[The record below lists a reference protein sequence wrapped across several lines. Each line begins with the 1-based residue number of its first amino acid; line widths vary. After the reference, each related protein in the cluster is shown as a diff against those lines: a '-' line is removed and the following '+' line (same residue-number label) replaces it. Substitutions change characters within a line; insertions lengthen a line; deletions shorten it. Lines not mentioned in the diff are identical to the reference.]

1 MEVFTGKTTIKHILQ
16 HNNNWQRF
24 YNKHKHRIRP
34 SVVENINKLFLC
46 RTQELGFHRYQ
57 CPHCGEYITV
67 PHSCKSRICSS
78 CGKLSTDNWISSSLS
93 LFPNVSYQH
102 VVFTVPEELREII
115 LLNRKLLLNAL
126 FKLSSSTIIS
136 WVESKKYYLPG
147 IAMILHTFGRDLK
160 FNPHIHMLVSCG
172 GLSLNYDKW
181 IDSFFIPE
189 KALKTI
195 WRHNVISFIKRSYYK
210 NSLILPSNNKLNF
223 NSFVNNLY
231 SKIWYV
237 NFGRKLDNASF
248 TIIYIGRYTKRP
260 CIAESRILSY
270 DGKFVVFSYDDQI
283 SSETIYTKLSVDE
296 FITRLIRHIPDKGFR
311 QIRYAGIF
319 AMRVR
324 SKLIP
329 TVNNLVE
336 HMRKSVNIFI
346 RNLRNYL
353 FTQIP
358 RCPKCGCEMVLV
370 GISYNGKYLHISE
383 AYRPHPP

>member
-1 MEVFTGKTTIKHILQ
+1 MEIFTGKTSIKHILQ

-24 YNKHKHRIRP
+24 YDKHRHQIRP
-34 SVVENINKLFLC
+34 SVVENIDKLFLC
-46 RTQELGFHRYQ
+46 RTQELGFHKYQ
-57 CPHCGEYITV
+57 CPHCGEYICV

-78 CGKLSTDNWISSSLS
+78 CGKLATDHWISSSLS

-102 VVFTVPEELREII
+102 VVFTVPEELRG
-115 LLNRKLLLNAL
+115 LMLFNRKLLLNAL

-136 WVESKKYYLPG
+136 WVKSKKYYLPG

-160 FNPHIHMLVSCG
+160 FNPHIHMLVTCG

-181 IDSFFIPE
+181 VNSFFIPE
-189 KALKTI
+189 KALKPI
-195 WRHNVISFIKRSYYK
+195 WRHNFISFIRKSYK
-210 NSLILPSNNKLNF
+210 DNSLILPSHIKPVF
-223 NSFVNNLY
+223 NSILNNAY

-270 DGKFVVFSYDDQI
+270 DGKFVIFSYDDQI
-283 SSETIYTKLSVDE
+283 FSQTIYSKLPVEE
-296 FITRLIRHIPDKGFR
+296 FIARLIRHIPDKSFR

-319 AMRVR
+319 ATRIR

-329 TVNNLVE
+329 TVNNLIE
-336 HMRKSVNIFI
+336 NMRKSVNIFI
-346 RNLRNYL
+346 SNLKNYL

-358 RCPKCGCEMVLV
+358 RCPKCGTEMILV
-370 GISYNGKYLHISE
+370 GISYNGKYIHLSE
-383 AYRPHPP
+383 TYLANPP